1 MSRSGPETV
10 TRQNHAVPAT
20 ARGEQSVAAAAVARP
35 DLFADLAR
43 TRLSS
48 FAQWRALT
56 GRVVWTM
63 ATKGEMIA
71 AIVMPLVFTVGFY
84 LPLRYVMQFQGI
96 DYAQFVMPIVV
107 LQTMAFTMMSNAQLA
122 AVEALTG
129 FSTRLQTMPIGL
141 LVPLTS
147 RIAAGLV
154 RSTVSLIAALIYGHV
169 IGFEFTAGWGQTVG
183 FCAFAI
189 AVGTVLAVGA
199 DGLGSLTKSPASLSQ
214 ALTLPTLIFG
224 MMSCG
229 FVPETGFPEWVRPFV
244 RNQPITQ
251 FAYALRD
258 MAGDGVTWEVLRVGL
273 LWLIGAAALF
283 TPFAVWAS
291 VRRS

>member
-1 MSRSGPETV
+1 MSAP
-10 TRQNHAVPAT
+10 AVP
-20 ARGEQSVAAAAVARP
+20 G
-35 DLFADLAR
+35 
-43 TRLSS
+43 TRLFTELPQPRVSS
-48 FAQWRALT
+48 FAQWYALT
-56 GRVVWTM
+56 GRVVRTM
-63 ATKGEMIA
+63 ATKGELISA
-71 AIVMPLVFTVGFY
+71 VLTPLVFTLGFY

-122 AVEALTG
+122 AFEALTG
-129 FSTRLQTMPIGL
+129 FSTRLQTMPIGS

-154 RSTVSLIAALIYGHV
+154 RSVVSLIAALVYGHL
-169 IGFEFTAGWGQTVG
+169 IGFEFTSGWAQTAG
-183 FCAFAI
+183 FCAFAL
-189 AVGTVLAVGA
+189 AVGTVLAIGA
-199 DGLGSLTKSPASLSQ
+199 DGLGSLTKNPQSLSQ
-214 ALTLPTLIFG
+214 ALTLPTLVFG

-273 LWLIGAAALF
+273 IWLVALAALF
-283 TPFAVWAS
+283 VPFAVWAS
-291 VRRS
+291 ARRV